1 MKEQNMMKN
10 LVLEKISVVTNILYD
25 KGIAFAETEDGESVF
40 IDPTLAEGL
49 EVADQ
54 VKVTVISNARFSNRT
69 QWRALKVELMEN
81 EVVPAAPVAPAAPT
95 PEELQEL
102 ILGYLDDEPDIFFSS
117 RHILTALG
125 LGIGHRDL
133 RSEADKLYKNQRICR
148 AKVSG
153 PRYQK
158 KTQFYLYS
166 KNIEAFL
173 YDGDDIYEEDLGD
186 E

>member
-10 LVLEKISVVTNILYD
+10 LVLEKLSVITNILHD

-49 EVADQ
+49 EVANQ

-69 QWRALKVELMEN
+69 QWRALKVELLEN
-81 EVVPAAPVAPAAPT
+81 EVVPAAPVS
-95 PEELQEL
+95 PEELQRMILEYLEL
-102 ILGYLDDEPDIFFSS
+102 EPDMFFSS
-117 RHILTALG
+117 HHILTALG
-125 LGIGHRDL
+125 LGIGHGDL
-133 RSEADKLYKNQRICR
+133 RSEADKLYRDQRICR
-148 AKVSG
+148 AKVTG

-158 KTQFYLYS
+158 RTQFYLYS

-173 YDGDDIYEEDLGD
+173 YDGDDVHEEEFVD

>member
-1 MKEQNMMKN
+1 MMKN
-10 LVLEKISVVTNILYD
+10 LVLEKISVITNILYD

-54 VKVTVISNARFSNRT
+54 VKVTVISNARFSSRT
-69 QWRALKVELMEN
+69 QWRALKVELLEN
-81 EVVPAAPVAPAAPT
+81 EVVPAAPVVPTGPT
-95 PEELQEL
+95 PEELQRMILEYLEL
-102 ILGYLDDEPDIFFSS
+102 EPDMFFSS
-117 RHILTALG
+117 HHILTALG
-125 LGIGHRDL
+125 LGIGHGDL
-133 RSEADKLYKNQRICR
+133 RSEADKLYRDQRICR
-148 AKVSG
+148 ARVTG

-158 KTQFYLYS
+158 RTQFYLYS

-173 YDGDDIYEEDLGD
+173 YDGDDVHEEEFVD